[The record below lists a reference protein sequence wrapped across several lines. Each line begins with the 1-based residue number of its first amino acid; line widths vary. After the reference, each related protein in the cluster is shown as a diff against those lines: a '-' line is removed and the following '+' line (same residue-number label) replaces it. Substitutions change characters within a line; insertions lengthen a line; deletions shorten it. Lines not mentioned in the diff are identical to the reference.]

1 MDYFEYWSQM
11 KTAID
16 AVPHDKVIEFQS
28 LILDLPSSQGQV
40 LTIGNG
46 GSAST
51 AEHASCDLSK
61 GLKNATPKARY
72 RSTCLTSNSSLLT
85 AWSNDSSYEEALANL
100 VVTFGTSNDILLAI
114 SGSGNSTN
122 ILRSVYAAKAM
133 GIFTVALTGFDGG
146 QLAKMVDLD
155 IRAHSYDMQVVENLH
170 LAIIHSLVKECID
183 K

>member
-1 MDYFEYWSQM
+1 M
-11 KTAID
+11 
-16 AVPHDKVIEFQS
+16 
-28 LILDLPSSQGQV
+28 

-61 GLKNATPKARY
+61 GLKMQSQTPNTDPLA
-72 RSTCLTSNSSLLT
+72 SLQTHHCSL

-122 ILRSVYAAKAM
+122 VLRSVHAAKAM

-146 QLAKMVDLD
+146 QLAKIVDLE
-155 IRAHSYDMQVVENLH
+155 IRTESYDMQVVENSASCNNT
-170 LAIIHSLVKECID
+170 LARQRVH
-183 K
+183 